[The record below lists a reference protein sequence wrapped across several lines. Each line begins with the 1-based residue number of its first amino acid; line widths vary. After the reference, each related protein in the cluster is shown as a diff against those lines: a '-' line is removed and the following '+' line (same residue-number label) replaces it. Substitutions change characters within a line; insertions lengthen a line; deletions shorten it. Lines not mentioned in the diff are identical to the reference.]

1 MYVITRVDTYKF
13 QLHAN
18 KLETHL
24 TLLPLSRQAPHTMPS
39 MSRTPRA
46 PATKPPR
53 RRPTAV
59 ALLQSLHTGWTVL
72 ASTAVMLESLLTA
85 GLLQSHSDSTP
96 GRMADTMYTGLRCHY
111 CCIPMQHLKPEMHT
125 I

>member
-1 MYVITRVDTYKF
+1 MLGCALYKLCYYTCRYI
-13 QLHAN
+13 QIPIACIK
-18 KLETHL
+18 KLQTHW
-24 TLLPLSRQAPHTMPS
+24 TLLLLSRQAPHTMPS
-39 MSRTPRA
+39 MSSTPVT

-59 ALLQSLHTGWTVL
+59 ALLQSLHTGWTVS

-111 CCIPMQHLKPEMHT
+111 CCICS